1 MGHTLAISIWQGNL
15 VTVTRFTIDKH
26 IKLSFTVLCL
36 DDLKWLVE
44 KLYPVQSKWYELG
57 LQLEIP
63 PGSLDAI
70 KKDNPETSAASREML
85 KQWLTGKEPS
95 LEKLSEALQK
105 KTVDR
110 PDILGHLLETC
121 ELVSV

>member
-1 MGHTLAISIWQGNL
+1 M
-15 VTVTRFTIDKH
+15 
-26 IKLSFTVLCL
+26 LCL
-36 DDLKWLVE
+36 GDLKWLVE
-44 KLYPVQSKWYELG
+44 ELYPVQSKWYDLG

-70 KKDNPETSAASREML
+70 KKDNPETSTAFREML

-105 KTVDR
+105 VSQETVLFQL
-110 PDILGHLLETC
+110 PPYLNLQFLQQKLKVYSILPSLHL
-121 ELVSV
+121 